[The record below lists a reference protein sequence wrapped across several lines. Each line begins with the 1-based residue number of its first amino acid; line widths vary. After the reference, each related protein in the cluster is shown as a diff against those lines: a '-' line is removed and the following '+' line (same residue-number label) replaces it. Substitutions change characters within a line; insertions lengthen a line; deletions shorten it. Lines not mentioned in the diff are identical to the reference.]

1 MPDQPAPAPHVH
13 LHRETFVIRA
23 NEVDAQRRLT
33 LPALVNY
40 LQEVANNNVRL
51 AGMSV
56 YDLHARGLAW
66 VLARM
71 RLEVF
76 EYPHHGQEV
85 VVKTFPSAVDKY
97 QFYRDFRVY
106 GPAGQLLAQATSTW
120 PVIDLAKRQ
129 IVSVPDFLRVFTFGG
144 DEAPLPVAS
153 GKLAPVAAPQHQRQ
167 FEVGWYDM
175 DVNAHANNMCYFRW
189 LVEAMPADF
198 LAAHRLAQVDLQFR
212 AEANLD
218 SLIVVRTGLGAT
230 ALDFMH
236 QLVNP
241 AGGKDYALARSVWA
255 LA

>member
-1 MPDQPAPAPHVH
+1 

-71 RLEVF
+71 KLQIF
-76 EYPHHGQEV
+76 AYPHHGEAV

-106 GPAGQLLAQATSTW
+106 GPSGQLLAQATSTW

-129 IVSVPDFLRVFTFGG
+129 MVSVPDFLRVFTFGG
-144 DEAPLPVAS
+144 DEAPLPPAK
-153 GKLAPVAAPQHQRQ
+153 GKLLPPGPDPHQHVCT
-167 FEVGWYDM
+167 VGWYDI
-175 DVNAHANNMCYFRW
+175 DVNQHTNNAAYFRW
-189 LVEAMPADF
+189 LVEGMPPWF
-198 LAAHRLAQVDLQFR
+198 LAAHQLAEVDLQFR
-212 AEANLD
+212 NESNLGEAITVQASPLPAEPLEWAHRLFRPTD
-218 SLIVVRTGLGAT
+218 GKDLAT
-230 ALDFMH
+230 A
-236 QLVNP
+236 QTTWRPN
-241 AGGKDYALARSVWA
+241 
-255 LA
+255 